1 MPNCELRRLEEQI
14 IERDIT
20 QSVEVSASEI
30 NLTRTATSRTVEM
43 NDQTLQLQTDG
54 TATVVRHIA
63 FITRV
68 SLKTPVVH

>member
-1 MPNCELRRLEEQI
+1 
-14 IERDIT
+14 
-20 QSVEVSASEI
+20 VEVSASEI

-63 FITRV
+63 VITRV